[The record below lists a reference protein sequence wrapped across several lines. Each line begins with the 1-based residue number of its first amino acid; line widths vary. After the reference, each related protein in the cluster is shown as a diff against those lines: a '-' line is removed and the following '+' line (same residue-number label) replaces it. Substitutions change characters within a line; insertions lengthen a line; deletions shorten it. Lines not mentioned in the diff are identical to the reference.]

1 MRFPGGE
8 IGRFCAEARVKCFVR
23 IGPYSVK
30 YAAGVKKTPV
40 RRTNAHTVTT
50 HKQRN
55 YQLTLSFSCNEKVS
69 VQLLNYSEWTWLLQD
84 SDNNMRFRSKVN
96 KFDPSWCYGL
106 ISKCRTCLQQLLR
119 NSVFARLSS
128 VPAAKILVFHAHR
141 CTIQNDS
148 DVISSYIYVSWFS
161 PPSCR

>member
-8 IGRFCAEARVKCFVR
+8 IGRFCAEARVNCFNYCPDTLKNMPPASRKRRYAVLTR
-23 IGPYSVK
+23 I
-30 YAAGVKKTPV
+30 
-40 RRTNAHTVTT
+40 VTT

-84 SDNNMRFRSKVN
+84 SDNDMRFRSKVN

-106 ISKCRTCLQQLLR
+106 ISKCWICLQQLLR
-119 NSVFARLSS
+119 NSVFARLPQACLQQRYSYFTRT
-128 VPAAKILVFHAHR
+128 AARYRMTV
-141 CTIQNDS
+141 T
-148 DVISSYIYVSWFS
+148 
-161 PPSCR
+161 